1 MSESELVNDSFRKF
15 PPISS
20 RLSVDEGTVQRGRMM
35 PKRHNGCTSGPVAT
49 KNIRVERKKK
59 RKTVA
64 VNGIPVAGHALTAD
78 GTVLDPSAPTELS
91 PEAMA
96 DLEMLGLMARQ
107 TLRNLLSTE
116 TNTAKLYSMTL
127 EVRTSFRANSRRS
140 LLRRLLT
147 FVH

>member
-35 PKRHNGCTSGPVAT
+35 PKSHNGCTSGPVAT

-91 PEAMA
+91 EEAMT
-96 DLEMLGLMARQ
+96 DLEMLASGETDVEELAEYGDEHSQ
-107 TLRNLLSTE
+107 ALLDDLGSQ
-116 TNTAKLYSMTL
+116 N
-127 EVRTSFRANSRRS
+127 VF
-140 LLRRLLT
+140 
-147 FVH
+147 